1 MIRILKEFWDLF
13 RLSEDPIGNPCA
25 GTPVK
30 REKIKQNRVIPFSAR
45 SLHFPKAKRAWTRSL
60 NSGNQATR
68 NHYQNQRRLSM
79 NNKEENCQKAAKAAA
94 DKLQTGLSKAKNNFL
109 KYARAGFP
117 RCAVIGV
124 SLMLS
129 QAAAAQGPVFTGDA
143 GNLSNII
150 REGLKLM
157 AIVLFCLG
165 AVGIAWGIFNK
176 MTGKEW
182 GSQAFGAILSFAF
195 GTIVAVFW
203 QIAQGRAV
211 SVDTNF

>member
-1 MIRILKEFWDLF
+1 
-13 RLSEDPIGNPCA
+13 
-25 GTPVK
+25 
-30 REKIKQNRVIPFSAR
+30 
-45 SLHFPKAKRAWTRSL
+45 
-60 NSGNQATR
+60 
-68 NHYQNQRRLSM
+68 M
-79 NNKEENCQKAAKAAA
+79 NNKVEMCQKAVNDAAR
-94 DKLQTGLSKAKNNFL
+94 KLRTNISKAKSTCLN
-109 KYARAGFP
+109 YTRAGLPVF
-117 RCAVIGV
+117 AVMGMC
-124 SLMLS
+124 LLLN
-129 QAAAAQGPVFTGDA
+129 QAASAQGPIFTGDA

-182 GSQAFGAILSFAF
+182 GSQAFGGILAFAF

-211 SVDTNF
+211 TVDTNF

>member
-1 MIRILKEFWDLF
+1 
-13 RLSEDPIGNPCA
+13 
-25 GTPVK
+25 
-30 REKIKQNRVIPFSAR
+30 
-45 SLHFPKAKRAWTRSL
+45 
-60 NSGNQATR
+60 
-68 NHYQNQRRLSM
+68 M
-79 NNKEENCQKAAKAAA
+79 NNKVEICNEAVNRAARQ
-94 DKLQTGLSKAKNNFL
+94 LQINFSKAKNICL
-109 KYARAGFP
+109 KYTKAGLPVF
-117 RCAVIGV
+117 AVMGT
-124 SLMLS
+124 SLMLN
-129 QAAAAQGPVFTGDA
+129 QATSAQGPIFTGDA

-182 GSQAFGAILSFAF
+182 GSQVFGAILAFAF

>member
-1 MIRILKEFWDLF
+1 
-13 RLSEDPIGNPCA
+13 
-25 GTPVK
+25 
-30 REKIKQNRVIPFSAR
+30 
-45 SLHFPKAKRAWTRSL
+45 
-60 NSGNQATR
+60 
-68 NHYQNQRRLSM
+68 M
-79 NNKEENCQKAAKAAA
+79 NNKIEICHKATKVSAR
-94 DKLQTGLSKAKNNFL
+94 KLHTGLSEAKNTFW
-109 KYARAGFP
+109 KYTRAGLPVF
-117 RCAVIGV
+117 AVLGI
-124 SLMLS
+124 SLIFS
-129 QAAAAQGPVFTGDA
+129 QAAQAQGPIFTGDA

-165 AVGIAWGIFNK
+165 AVGIAWAIYNK

-182 GSQAFGAILSFAF
+182 GSQAFGGLLAFAF

>member
-1 MIRILKEFWDLF
+1 M
-13 RLSEDPIGNPCA
+13 NQ
-25 GTPVK
+25 
-30 REKIKQNRVIPFSAR
+30 KIVN
-45 SLHFPKAKRAWTRSL
+45 LL
-60 NSGNQATR
+60 
-68 NHYQNQRRLSM
+68 
-79 NNKEENCQKAAKAAA
+79 
-94 DKLQTGLSKAKNNFL
+94 FL
-109 KYARAGFP
+109 KKHSTNALGAKFSLIKEGFLKQVRA
-117 RCAVIGV
+117 
-124 SLMLS
+124 SLPVLGILGIS
-129 QAAAAQGPVFTGDA
+129 LLINKAIFAQGPIFTGDA

-165 AVGIAWGIFNK
+165 AVGIAWAIFNK

-182 GSQAFGAILSFAF
+182 GSQAFGGILAFAF

>member
-1 MIRILKEFWDLF
+1 
-13 RLSEDPIGNPCA
+13 
-25 GTPVK
+25 
-30 REKIKQNRVIPFSAR
+30 
-45 SLHFPKAKRAWTRSL
+45 
-60 NSGNQATR
+60 
-68 NHYQNQRRLSM
+68 M
-79 NNKEENCQKAAKAAA
+79 NNKVEMCQIAVKNAAR
-94 DKLQTGLSKAKNNFL
+94 KLRTNFSKAKNTCLN
-109 KYARAGFP
+109 YTRAGLPIF
-117 RCAVIGV
+117 AVMGI

-129 QAAAAQGPVFTGDA
+129 QAASAQGPIFTGDA

-165 AVGIAWGIFNK
+165 AVGIAWAIFNK

-182 GSQAFGAILSFAF
+182 GSQAFGGLLAFAF

-211 SVDTNF
+211 TVDTNF

>member
-1 MIRILKEFWDLF
+1 MKSKLEICVSAARMAAAKLQNILPTAKETVYLYGKAGLPVFLVFAISLF
-13 RLSEDPIGNPCA
+13 L
-25 GTPVK
+25 
-30 REKIKQNRVIPFSAR
+30 
-45 SLHFPKAKRAWTRSL
+45 
-60 NSGNQATR
+60 NQAV
-68 NHYQNQRRLSM
+68 
-79 NNKEENCQKAAKAAA
+79 
-94 DKLQTGLSKAKNNFL
+94 F
-109 KYARAGFP
+109 
-117 RCAVIGV
+117 
-124 SLMLS
+124 
-129 QAAAAQGPVFTGDA
+129 AQGPIFTGDA

-165 AVGIAWGIFNK
+165 AVGIAWAIFNK

-182 GSQAFGAILSFAF
+182 GSQAFGAILAFGF

>member
-1 MIRILKEFWDLF
+1 MNQKF
-13 RLSEDPIGNPCA
+13 GNLNFMKKYA
-25 GTPVK
+25 AV
-30 REKIKQNRVIPFSAR
+30 
-45 SLHFPKAKRAWTRSL
+45 SLRANL
-60 NSGNQATR
+60 
-68 NHYQNQRRLSM
+68 L
-79 NNKEENCQKAAKAAA
+79 AAKDSFVNHA
-94 DKLQTGLSKAKNNFL
+94 KASLPVLAIF
-109 KYARAGFP
+109 GF
-117 RCAVIGV
+117 
-124 SLMLS
+124 SLCTT
-129 QAAAAQGPVFTGDA
+129 QAIFAQGPIFTGDA

-165 AVGIAWGIFNK
+165 AVGIAWAIFNK

-182 GSQAFGAILSFAF
+182 GSQAFGGLLAFAF